1 MSETQ
6 LKSKNA
12 LALHN
17 STESEVET
25 PHNTSHGL
33 SELTANFAALVVK
46 EVENATANSL
56 KISQSSTQ
64 STRRASSHEY
74 SGVFI
79 DDDKYAQ
86 HQAYLI
92 GQSVFSQLIQL
103 LPSLID
109 ERLQEHSSLESPSS
123 TNETITQMRKDIKLI
138 QKQQTHS
145 KNKFEGYTT
154 KTNEL
159 VGRIE
164 ALENSLKTHF
174 ENCKIDANTV
184 NDIGSSQDFV
194 SGQYDAVLKEQMQ
207 MRLNFGE
214 MQKKLTKQ
222 ESKSEQTMN
231 YIKWDHAVFGGIPY
245 HFGPDGIENCKQ
257 MIVNIC
263 RELHYNIPINEIST
277 AHRLKQH
284 RNKTTPPNI
293 IVRFK
298 DRDIRNDV
306 LKLKPLLRHK
316 TYWRQYGIER
326 LYINEQLTPDK
337 QKLLYQ
343 TKVFTREMFR
353 IHGKIFVWSYKGE
366 IYIRKAT
373 DYAPKRKINCENDLD
388 NIKRGTLSLDP
399 VTRTRNT
406 PLQNTVVPEMNAN
419 DNVSRVPPISPPIS
433 SLHVFPALSVTTVS

>member
-207 MRLNFGE
+207 MKLNFGE

-419 DNVSRVPPISPPIS
+419 DNVSWV
-433 SLHVFPALSVTTVS
+433 L